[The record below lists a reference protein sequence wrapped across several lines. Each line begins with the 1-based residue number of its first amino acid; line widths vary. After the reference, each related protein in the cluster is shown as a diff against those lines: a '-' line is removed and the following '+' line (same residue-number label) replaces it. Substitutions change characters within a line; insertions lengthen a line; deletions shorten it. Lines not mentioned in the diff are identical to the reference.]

1 MSGAEGVAQ
10 LHSDVD
16 DITSALQTLL
26 EKREMYA
33 SMLAKLD
40 TEEHG
45 VVRRLQDGRA
55 RIGGLAALGLE
66 AEAAAAASAAAGGT
80 STSEHAPTPRPR
92 GLGTISRDAAWDHLA
107 ECCPPVR
114 AQPALVGAV
123 RRQLAGPATED
134 VCTLGT
140 AIAARTISTYPMNAD
155 RTKRVCFFFLTIP
168 SSRRA
173 WESVQWDV
181 HSLSTSSLFPCT
193 LHVHVYSW
201 FCVVDDDAHMKMDM
215 DGGTNERTNT
225 RTPTHSKDHRSVTST
240 TW

>member
-66 AEAAAAASAAAGGT
+66 AEAAAAASAAGRH
-80 STSEHAPTPRPR
+80 SDPHRCS
-92 GLGTISRDAAWDHLA
+92 
-107 ECCPPVR
+107 
-114 AQPALVGAV
+114 
-123 RRQLAGPATED
+123 
-134 VCTLGT
+134 
-140 AIAARTISTYPMNAD
+140 AAR
-155 RTKRVCFFFLTIP
+155 
-168 SSRRA
+168 
-173 WESVQWDV
+173 
-181 HSLSTSSLFPCT
+181 
-193 LHVHVYSW
+193 
-201 FCVVDDDAHMKMDM
+201 
-215 DGGTNERTNT
+215 GTERC
-225 RTPTHSKDHRSVTST
+225 RTPG
-240 TW
+240 

>member
-140 AIAARTISTYPMNAD
+140 AVAARTISTYPMNAD
-155 RTKRVCFFFLTIP
+155 RTKRVCFFF
-168 SSRRA
+168 
-173 WESVQWDV
+173 
-181 HSLSTSSLFPCT
+181 
-193 LHVHVYSW
+193 
-201 FCVVDDDAHMKMDM
+201 
-215 DGGTNERTNT
+215 
-225 RTPTHSKDHRSVTST
+225 
-240 TW
+240 